1 MWTAVKVCWVKVYSK
16 VEVSS
21 KVLVGVGLLGMDV
34 LCCSE
39 GLFCFDP
46 RAVWRSEEED
56 ESGNFWRRVL
66 CKNPYLQSSSLIKCR
81 VLATDLL
88 FIDDFGHLF
97 DDFGSL
103 DDLQIFGFEDN
114 EPSDLPDFDFELGNE
129 EFAWMD
135 GPLNIACL

>member
-1 MWTAVKVCWVKVYSK
+1 MILSFLKDKTHQDEKRLSK
-16 VEVSS
+16 YRDKDYLSS
-21 KVLVGVGLLGMDV
+21 FLLLG
-34 LCCSE
+34 
-39 GLFCFDP
+39 F
-46 RAVWRSEEED
+46 
-56 ESGNFWRRVL
+56 N
-66 CKNPYLQSSSLIKCR
+66 
-81 VLATDLL
+81 LL

-135 GPLNIACL
+135 GP